1 MLSGT
6 IHTHIFFHFIFRWPL
21 SGVAEQSQK
30 YIDGISCMGRDC

>member
-21 SGVAEQSQK
+21 RTSFILDTLSDIMKLESF
-30 YIDGISCMGRDC
+30 